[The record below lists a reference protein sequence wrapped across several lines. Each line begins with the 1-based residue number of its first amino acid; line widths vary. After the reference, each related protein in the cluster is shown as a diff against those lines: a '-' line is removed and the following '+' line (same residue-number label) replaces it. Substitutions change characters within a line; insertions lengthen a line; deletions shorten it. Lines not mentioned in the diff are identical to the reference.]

1 MEPQQPAPDPLTEA
15 ALRSLKDI
23 ALPPPVSWMP
33 QTWGWVLLATVLL
46 VVAGVTVLVWW
57 RRFEANAY
65 RREALGQL
73 VLIERRIKDPV
84 TRQDAV
90 HELALVLKRVAL
102 ASSGR
107 SETASLSGA
116 SWVRFI
122 DSRTENGAGQALG
135 KMLDDGEY
143 HGEDDAGSLYTDEG
157 ADLIADARRWI
168 EQHHVSV

>member
-1 MEPQQPAPDPLTEA
+1 MEPQQAAPDPLTEA

-33 QTWGWVLLATVLL
+33 QTWGWVLLAMALL
-46 VVAGVTVLVWW
+46 AAAGVIVLVWW

-90 HELALVLKRVAL
+90 HELALLLKRVAL
-102 ASSGR
+102 AISGR

-135 KMLDDGEY
+135 KMLDDSEY
-143 HGEDDAGSLYTDEG
+143 HGEDDAGSLYTDGG
-157 ADLIADARRWI
+157 ADLIADARKWI
-168 EQHHVSV
+168 EQHHVSA